1 MFLARFCRFLLST
14 TLSRRRTVIVGC
26 IEIDQN
32 HVKVRQSAVAAAAV
46 VAAVAAAAAAA
57 LSRTAPSFFL
67 THHNGLE
74 IWLV

>member
-1 MFLARFCRFLLST
+1 MFLARFWRFLLST

-46 VAAVAAAAAAA
+46 VAAVAAAA

-67 THHNGLE
+67 THHDGLE